1 MTTLTLSKVFQIGK
15 RNYLFN
21 QNNLLL
27 FMALK
32 VKCNKHKK
40 IKFTI
45 PQSIDEAV
53 ELNSFP
59 QIKEMSN
66 HLQSYPKC
74 KMIRS
79 LDFE

>member
-1 MTTLTLSKVFQIGK
+1 MILSMSVRVQC
-15 RNYLFN
+15 
-21 QNNLLL
+21 NN
-27 FMALK
+27 
-32 VKCNKHKK
+32 HKK

-53 ELNSFP
+53 TLNSFP

-79 LDFE
+79 LID